1 MTRHV
6 IARITV
12 LCKIKESMPAKDS
25 LVSGSPTPAHSNL
38 PFNLRYQRPPPS
50 VRLLASAPLF
60 RCAPSDFDSW
70 QNLYSIRVLNANG
83 STTL

>member
-1 MTRHV
+1 MKIGGEVQEVRSRRQVPGTKGGTLTRHV

-50 VRLLASAPLF
+50 VRSTVPLRSVRF
-60 RCAPSDFDSW
+60 
-70 QNLYSIRVLNANG
+70 
-83 STTL
+83 